1 MSVVD
6 IHCHIL
12 PGLDDGSPDMAT
24 SIAMARLAVAAG
36 ISTIIG
42 TPHWIEDEHETDPAQ
57 IRQVT
62 ADLQLELNNQVIPIT
77 ILPGHEA
84 LICPDLPNRVKHGD
98 VLTLADGGMYLLLEL
113 PYEDLPTYVDDVIFK
128 LQLQGLIPVLAH
140 VERYAYVRS
149 DWHVLDRWV
158 RRGCLAQVNA
168 SSLDRTVGDDL
179 AQDLMDRGLVS
190 CTATDAHDAV
200 SRPPV
205 VLHHWFSDVSV
216 AGAAIRPFAGFSEM
230 KSGGESQ

>member
-24 SIAMARLAVAAG
+24 SVAMARLAVTAG
-36 ISTIIG
+36 IATVIG
-42 TPHWIEDEHETDPAQ
+42 TPHWIEDEHETNSQ
-57 IRQVT
+57 KVRQV
-62 ADLQLELNNQVIPIT
+62 AKDLQAELNTRAIPLIV
-77 ILPGHEA
+77 LPGNEA
-84 LICPDLPNRVKHGD
+84 FICPDLPDRVKEGD
-98 VLTLADGGMYLLLEL
+98 ILTLADKGMHLLLEL

-140 VERYAYVRS
+140 VERYACIRS
-149 DWHVLDRWV
+149 DWHVLERWIQH
-158 RRGCLAQVNA
+158 GCLAQVNA
-168 SSLDRTVGDDL
+168 SSLDRTRSDDL
-179 AQDLMDRGLVS
+179 ARDLMDRGLIA

-205 VLHHWFSDVSV
+205 VLHHSFGDLKLS
-216 AGAAIRPFAGFSEM
+216 
-230 KSGGESQ
+230 